1 MITILQINYF
11 IELAK
16 NMSFTKT
23 AEILYISQPALSK
36 QITNLE
42 KELGFLLF
50 DRSGKNVKL
59 NAEGKLMYDFFV
71 ESKDDY
77 RKIVGKIIQN
87 KGHDIIKLNIAFLS
101 GWDISKYLAKVDNF
115 LVEEHPDIMIHLES
129 GEFDDLS
136 NKLNDGSVDL
146 VLSLPKNF
154 DNIKNI
160 NLKHLTDIQR
170 FIVYS
175 KSNQLNNKKEL
186 SLVDFK
192 NEDFF
197 VFANSLERTGLE
209 IISDI
214 YKCLGFEP
222 KIIQVSNIESM
233 MLNVEAGR
241 GVAILD
247 EWNRIIND
255 DMLKVID
262 TYNTH
267 KVYAAWRKGSKSTAI
282 ELFLDKFISVI
293 NNKGAIS

>member
-11 IELAK
+11 IALVK

-42 KELGFLLF
+42 RKLGFLLF
-50 DRSGKNVKL
+50 DRSGKNIRL

-71 ESKDDY
+71 ETKDDY
-77 RKIVGKIIQN
+77 EKIVNKIVQN

-101 GWDISKYLAKVDNF
+101 GWDISKYLAQVDNF

-129 GEFDDLS
+129 GGFDDLS

-154 DNIKNI
+154 NNIKNI
-160 NLKHLTDIQR
+160 NLKHVTDIQR

-175 KSNQLNNKKEL
+175 KSNQLNNKKGL
-186 SLVDFK
+186 SISDFK

-197 VFANSLERTGLE
+197 VFVNYLERTSLE

-214 YKCLGFEP
+214 YNCLGFEP
-222 KIIQVSNIESM
+222 KITQVSNIESM

-241 GVAILD
+241 GVAIFD

-255 DMLKVID
+255 NMLKVID
-262 TYNTH
+262 TCNTH
-267 KVYAAWRKGSKSTAI
+267 KVYAAWKKGHKSRAI

-293 NNKGAIS
+293 NNGGTIP